1 MLKSCDFHVQIVLFL
16 LEYFL
21 HSQELLLIDFCRID
35 FSISTHFAYIFPHL
49 LMVLVEHFILFL
61 FFRELLLMIFYGF
74 FFGVDDLSHLVELML
89 VLLSLV
95 SDFFPHL
102 LYLFSFLT
110 QYNF

>member
-21 HSQELLLIDFCRID
+21 HSQELLLIDLCRID

-49 LMVLVEHFILFL
+49 LMVLVERLVLFL
-61 FFRELLLMIFYGF
+61 FFEELLLMIFDGF
-74 FFGVDDLSHLVELML
+74 FFGVDDVSHLVELML
-89 VLLSLV
+89 ILLSLV
-95 SDFFPHL
+95 SGFFP
-102 LYLFSFLT
+102 YLPYFFSFLT

>member
-1 MLKSCDFHVQIVLFL
+1 
-16 LEYFL
+16 
-21 HSQELLLIDFCRID
+21 
-35 FSISTHFAYIFPHL
+35 
-49 LMVLVEHFILFL
+49 
-61 FFRELLLMIFYGF
+61 MIFYGF
-74 FFGVDDLSHLVELML
+74 FFGVDDFSHLVELML